1 MKNLFVSLTI
11 LFSSFSATIAAE
23 IPFNS
28 FSGKSL
34 NILIKTGYESSAI
47 TKYESY
53 FENVTGIDL
62 NIEVVD
68 EPTLRK
74 KIILDAT
81 SKSGAYDI
89 VATQFWYMPE
99 YINIGYF
106 ENLNNLMKNKS
117 LWYSIDD
124 IPSGHLATYKDKNNN
139 LYAVPVSASG
149 GVLMYR
155 KDIFDKLSLKY
166 PQNTSDVMDAAKVI
180 KNKMKGE
187 IVPFIGRGDSS
198 SASFGSSVGW
208 AYAYGAKILK
218 SNNEANANSAEMKRA
233 MKDWVSLMKDYGPKD
248 AATMTWSTMGQMF
261 VKGGAAMN
269 FDMSGFPSY
278 YMNPEVSKVAK
289 NVGVTLLKGPSNNYA
304 QWMYGE
310 GLGISKYSPNKEAA
324 WLFLQWRTSLQTAK
338 KEINDGLRNDI
349 PINTIFNS
357 EVYKNKTTGDEFA
370 KILPHVL
377 SSVDTSYWPNI
388 AKFDKLAQTFQQQIS
403 LAISGDKNVNEALD
417 QAQKDIKPILN

>member
-106 ENLNNLMKNKS
+106 ENLNNLMKN
-117 LWYSIDD
+117 
-124 IPSGHLATYKDKNNN
+124 
-139 LYAVPVSASG
+139 
-149 GVLMYR
+149 
-155 KDIFDKLSLKY
+155 
-166 PQNTSDVMDAAKVI
+166 
-180 KNKMKGE
+180 
-187 IVPFIGRGDSS
+187 
-198 SASFGSSVGW
+198 
-208 AYAYGAKILK
+208 
-218 SNNEANANSAEMKRA
+218 
-233 MKDWVSLMKDYGPKD
+233 
-248 AATMTWSTMGQMF
+248 
-261 VKGGAAMN
+261 
-269 FDMSGFPSY
+269 
-278 YMNPEVSKVAK
+278 
-289 NVGVTLLKGPSNNYA
+289 
-304 QWMYGE
+304 
-310 GLGISKYSPNKEAA
+310 
-324 WLFLQWRTSLQTAK
+324 
-338 KEINDGLRNDI
+338 
-349 PINTIFNS
+349 
-357 EVYKNKTTGDEFA
+357 
-370 KILPHVL
+370 
-377 SSVDTSYWPNI
+377 
-388 AKFDKLAQTFQQQIS
+388 
-403 LAISGDKNVNEALD
+403 
-417 QAQKDIKPILN
+417 